1 MIFWEELKKF
11 WRPWALAVCS
21 VLCILF
27 WEIWLGFNVTYF
39 PNGIENKKMFQ
50 LQAEW
55 VQKYGTTLEDNEIE
69 EIRAGLEMLYKK
81 AEAAFGKEP
90 IFQKNQITTYE
101 EFQEFQEEVFDS
113 GDEGMGNDVEDM
125 LEYLRSDMADGVGWE
140 IYAIEES
147 LRFVDDFQ
155 KEGKKYYNYMLDK
168 ESGCT
173 KKEYQNAMKVIVGT
187 EGWRNILEYQIPQ
200 ATTNYWGGLMALGIL
215 SVMFLSAPVLVHDRM
230 CKVRPLQWSSKKGR
244 PVIDTQFG
252 AVLFSAFLLATI
264 YLVIFGGIFA
274 TNKTWLFWN
283 CRMYSFDVIQ
293 LCWGNW
299 TYGTYCLLLAGI
311 FYLVC
316 LGSCAL
322 VFVLSRFSS
331 HYISL
336 LLKAIPLYIVLYSLC
351 SKFSFEAFYYGNTLY
366 QITKIPYIEAIA
378 PVCFFIAGTGLA
390 AVVCKRQRRAEDG

>member
-11 WRPWALAVCS
+11 WRPWALAVCF

-50 LQAEW
+50 FQAEW

-81 AEAAFGKEP
+81 AEAAFGKEQ

-173 KKEYQNAMKVIVGT
+173 KKEYQNAMKVIVDT

-215 SVMFLSAPVLVHDRM
+215 SVMFLSALVLVHDRM

-244 PVIDTQFG
+244 PVIDTQFR

-351 SKFSFEAFYYGNTLY
+351 SNFSFEAFYYGNTLY